1 MFDVLSN
8 SIPILGFAL
17 CALAMLQLAMWS
29 AQSLSLQVQNKK
41 QFELTRELLRQQIR
55 DRTAPKSTSPI
66 AEDGRWS
73 GFRSFQLT
81 RIVKETESCTSV
93 YLTAEDGKPIALFQ
107 PGQHLALKLRIPG
120 QSKPVV
126 RCYSLSER
134 PGLKHYRITVKSLK
148 PLEEP
153 AEPHRGA
160 SKFINSGLAVGG
172 RVEVK
177 APSGQFVLDESSSL
191 PIVMLAGGIG
201 ITPMVSMV
209 NHLVEMQSD
218 RQILLMYG
226 VRNSAEH
233 AFKQHFESL
242 AAKHANLFVINCYSR
257 PRPEEIKGQ
266 DYQVRGHVTVELLK
280 KLLPKNDCQF
290 YLCGPTSFMQAL
302 HGGLTKWEVPISRI
316 HYESFGPATIQ
327 KPTLGSPGK
336 SGNSIAKAAIT
347 FAKSRVNANWD
358 PSCESLLNLAE
369 ERGVEI
375 ESGCRAGS
383 CGTCATTILKGSVDY
398 PDPQAV
404 DCDPSQ
410 CLVCIAKPKGPLK
423 LDA

>member
-29 AQSLSLQVQNKK
+29 AQSLSLQIQNKK
-41 QFELTRELLRQQIR
+41 QFELTRKLLRQQIR
-55 DRTAPKSTSPI
+55 DQTSSKSTSPI

-73 GFRSFQLT
+73 GYRSFQIT

-93 YLTAEDGKPIALFQ
+93 YLTAEDGKPIASFQ
-107 PGQHLALKLRIPG
+107 PGQHLALRFRIPG

-134 PGLKHYRITVKSLK
+134 PGLEQYRITVKSLK
-148 PLEEP
+148 PLAEP
-153 AEPHRGA
+153 VEPHRGA
-160 SKFINSGLAVGG
+160 SNFINSSLAVGD

-242 AAKHANLFVINCYSR
+242 AAKHANLFVINCYSS

-266 DYQVRGHVTVELLK
+266 DYQVRGHVTADLLK

-290 YLCGPTSFMQAL
+290 YLCGPPSFMQAL
-302 HGGLTKWEVPISRI
+302 HV
-316 HYESFGPATIQ
+316 
-327 KPTLGSPGK
+327 
-336 SGNSIAKAAIT
+336 
-347 FAKSRVNANWD
+347 V
-358 PSCESLLNLAE
+358 
-369 ERGVEI
+369 
-375 ESGCRAGS
+375 
-383 CGTCATTILKGSVDY
+383 
-398 PDPQAV
+398 
-404 DCDPSQ
+404 
-410 CLVCIAKPKGPLK
+410 
-423 LDA
+423 